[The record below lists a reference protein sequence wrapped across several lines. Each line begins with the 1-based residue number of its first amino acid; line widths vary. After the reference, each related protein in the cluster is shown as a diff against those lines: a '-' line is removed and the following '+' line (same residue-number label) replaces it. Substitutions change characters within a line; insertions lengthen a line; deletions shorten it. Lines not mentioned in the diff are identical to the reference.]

1 MMMLD
6 VAAKGM
12 VQLGTWALNATK
24 NFGWT
29 SYNVVLH
36 FRIALMLHILI
47 RTEIIP

>member
-24 NFGWT
+24 NFD
-29 SYNVVLH
+29 
-36 FRIALMLHILI
+36 
-47 RTEIIP
+47 